1 MALLPV
7 QRKQRQTVN
16 QGSQGGG
23 RLGQGL
29 GAAIGAIAGG
39 LAGSPGGP
47 GGIAAGALKGAA
59 TGVSVGGMAGTAISP
74 AKAGSV
80 ETQEFGGLST
90 VQVAQNSQAILDGL
104 RSLEQ
109 FPDLQAEY
117 AQPLTQA
124 YMASMVDLK
133 RRSS

>member
-7 QRKQRQTVN
+7 QRKQKQTVQ
-16 QGSQGGG
+16 QGSQGGT

-29 GAAIGAIAGG
+29 GAALGAVAGGIAG
-39 LAGSPGGP
+39 GGP
-47 GGIAAGALKGAA
+47 GGALQGAA
-59 TGVSVGGMAGTAISP
+59 TGASLGGMAGGAIAP
-74 AKAGSV
+74 PKASSV

-133 RRSS
+133 RRSV

>member
-7 QRKQRQTVN
+7 RKTQRQTVT
-16 QGSQGGG
+16 QGKSGGSKI
-23 RLGQGL
+23 GQGL
-29 GAAIGAIAGG
+29 GAAIGGVVGAVAGG
-39 LAGSPGGP
+39 GP
-47 GGIAAGALKGAA
+47 AGALQGAA
-59 TGVSVGGMAGTAISP
+59 TGASLGGIAGGIISP

-80 ETQEFGGLST
+80 ETTQQGGLST

-124 YMASMVDLK
+124 YMASMIDLK
-133 RRSS
+133 RRSMS